1 MADQEKQMILAAQ
14 RGQADGYKY
23 LMDRYG
29 RQVQLLVAQMVGDV
43 RDAEELTQDAFVRAF
58 KHLSDFD
65 PERASFPTWLS
76 RIAYNTALN
85 RLRLSKAKNHLRS
98 RGLASMP
105 LDEERYRPPDGAL
118 WAQDDE
124 ETAARNERLML
135 LDKAIESLRPEERTL
150 LHLHYYEERSLA
162 EIAEVMDVAAG
173 PLANRLQRIRQ
184 KLKKLLSLTIEH

>member
-43 RDAEELTQDAFVRAF
+43 RDVEELTQDAFVRAF
-58 KHLSDFD
+58 RHLSDFD

-118 WAQDDE
+118 WAQDEE

-135 LDKAIESLRPEERTL
+135 LDKSHRKPAPRGADTSASALLRGAFARRNS
-150 LHLHYYEERSLA
+150 RSDGCKSRSARQQAAKNQA
-162 EIAEVMDVAAG
+162 ETKETVIID
-173 PLANRLQRIRQ
+173 
-184 KLKKLLSLTIEH
+184 H

>member
-43 RDAEELTQDAFVRAF
+43 RDTEELTQDAFVRAF
-58 KHLSDFD
+58 RHLSDFD
-65 PERASFPTWLS
+65 LERASFPTWLS

-85 RLRLSKAKNHLRS
+85 HLRS
-98 RGLASMP
+98 RGMASMP
-105 LDEERYRPPDGAL
+105 LDEERYRPPDGVF
-118 WAQDDE
+118 WAQDEE
-124 ETAARNERLML
+124 ETAARNERLMR
-135 LDKAIESLRPEERTL
+135 LDKAIDSLRPEERTL

-173 PLANRLQRIRQ
+173 PLASRLQRIRQ
-184 KLKKLLSLTIEH
+184 KLKKLLKIES

>member
-43 RDAEELTQDAFVRAF
+43 RDVEELTQDAFVRAF
-58 KHLSDFD
+58 RHLSDFD

-76 RIAYNTALN
+76 RIAYNTAL
-85 RLRLSKAKNHLRS
+85 NHLRS

-118 WAQDDE
+118 WAQDEE

-135 LDKAIESLRPEERTL
+135 LDKSHRKPAPRGADTSASALLRGAFARRNS
-150 LHLHYYEERSLA
+150 RSDGCKSRSARQQAAKNQA
-162 EIAEVMDVAAG
+162 ETKETVIID
-173 PLANRLQRIRQ
+173 
-184 KLKKLLSLTIEH
+184 H

>member
-43 RDAEELTQDAFVRAF
+43 RDVEELTQDAFVRAF
-58 KHLSDFD
+58 RHLSDFD
-65 PERASFPTWLS
+65 PERASSPTWLS

-85 RLRLSKAKNHLRS
+85 HLRS
-98 RGLASMP
+98 RGMASMP
-105 LDEERYRPPDGAL
+105 LDEERYRPPDGAF
-118 WAQDDE
+118 WAQDEE
-124 ETAARNERLML
+124 ETAARNERLVR

-173 PLANRLQRIRQ
+173 PLASRLQRIRL
-184 KLKKLLSLTIEH
+184 KLRKLLSLTIEH